1 MTEQGTLTVFEEKIN
16 KAFEANGIRALSG
29 EEIRLF
35 YRLTEQL
42 LEANRTMNLTA
53 VTETED
59 ILVKHYADCAVLA
72 GVFAENA
79 AVADIGAGAGFPT
92 LPLAILRRDL
102 KLTAIDSTAK
112 KMNYVQRTAEKLGLE
127 NVSTEAGRAEELGRD
142 VRFREAF
149 DAVCARAVAEM
160 RVLAEW
166 CLPLVKPGGLFAAMK
181 AKTGRAEVE
190 SCRGALA
197 LLGGGEP
204 DVREILLYN
213 PFLSGKHPDAVQ
225 DRCLILIQKNNR
237 TPRLYPRGNAQIRKK
252 PLA

>member
-35 YRLTEQL
+35 CRLTEQL

-92 LPLAILRRDL
+92 RDL

>member
-1 MTEQGTLTVFEEKIN
+1 MTEQETLTAFEEKIHR
-16 KAFEANGIRALSG
+16 AFEANGIRALSG

-72 GVFAENA
+72 GIFSENS

-102 KLTAIDSTAK
+102 KLTAIDSTAI
-112 KMNYVQRTAEKLGLE
+112 KMHYVQRTAELLGLV
-127 NVSTEAGRAEELGRD
+127 NVVTEAGRAEELGRD

-181 AKTGRAEVE
+181 AKTGRAEIE

-197 LLGGGEP
+197 LLGGGKP
-204 DVREILLYN
+204 DVREIPLRN
-213 PFLSGKHPDAVQ
+213 PFLSDEHPDAVQ
-225 DRCLILIQKNNR
+225 YRCLILVQKNSR
-237 TPRLYPRGNAQIRKK
+237 TPRQYPRGNAQIRRK

>member
-1 MTEQGTLTVFEEKIN
+1 MTEQETLTAFEEKIHR
-16 KAFEANGIRALSG
+16 AFEANGIRALSG

-72 GVFAENA
+72 GIFAENS

-112 KMNYVQRTAEKLGLE
+112 KMHYVQRTAEMLGLK

-160 RVLAEW
+160 CVLAEW

-181 AKTGRAEVE
+181 AKTGRAEIE
-190 SCRGALA
+190 SCRGAFA
-197 LLGGGEP
+197 LLGGGKP
-204 DVREILLYN
+204 DVREIPLRN
-213 PFLSGKHPDAVQ
+213 PFLSDEHPDAVQ
-225 DRCLILIQKNNR
+225 YRCLILVQKNSR
-237 TPRLYPRGNAQIRKK
+237 TPRQYPRGNAQIRRK